1 MSAKYDTIVIGSG
14 HNGLACA
21 CYLAKAGLKVL
32 VLEQYHSIGGMT
44 NTEEITL
51 PGFKSDTH
59 AICIQFG
66 NFSPALDELQLPQ
79 YGFELICPDLCLT
92 HAFPDGRSLTV
103 HRDLEHTCQNIA
115 QYSQKDADAW
125 RNCYQAFLEQKDSIC
140 SAFNNPPPSFAEQAA
155 ALQNLPG
162 GLDQYRF
169 QMQNLR
175 SWCNETFESEETKLL
190 LGTWAVHGGAS
201 PDDVGGGSMA
211 WLFSMVI
218 QHFGNNVVKGGMRNL
233 PLAFSSFL
241 KAHNGEIRTNAQVKK
256 IVVQNGKAIAVQL
269 LDGEEIKSGKLI
281 ASNAHP
287 RHLVLDLLGEKEV
300 GAEITRK
307 IRQYELGQPVMV
319 VYLALERPINYKA
332 GSKAGGSVYVH
343 ASPPSLD
350 YFSRLFSEARSGLL
364 PEEPFALICNDTAA
378 DPSRVPAGKGL
389 MKLVVQPVPYV
400 IKGDAAGSI
409 REANWDTAK
418 EPFADRVIELISRNY
433 IPDLREKIVK
443 RVVHSPQD
451 IEKRLPSALQG
462 TNSHGAFLPYQIGAM
477 RPIPEMGNYRSPIA
491 NVYLC
496 GSGSHPGPG
505 VTMAPG
511 RNAAQ
516 IIYRDLGLDFKETF
530 SRKTARKR

>member
-1 MSAKYDTIVIGSG
+1 MAAKYDAIVIGSG
-14 HNGLACA
+14 HNGLTCA

-59 AICIQFG
+59 AICVQFA
-66 NFSPALDELQLPQ
+66 NFSPVPDELQLAQ
-79 YGFELICPDLCLT
+79 YGFELIYPDPCLT
-92 HAFPDGRSLTV
+92 HAFPDGRSVTV
-103 HRDLEHTCQNIA
+103 HRDLDQTCQSVA
-115 QYSQKDADAW
+115 QYSQRDAETW
-125 RNCYQAFLEQKDSIC
+125 RNLYQAFVEQKDSIC
-140 SAFNNPPPSFAEQAA
+140 PAFNSPPPSFAEQAT

-175 SWCNETFESEETKLL
+175 SWCNEMFEAEETKLL
-190 LGTWAVHGGAS
+190 LGTWAVHGGVA
-201 PDDVGGGSMA
+201 PDDTGGGSMA

-233 PLAFSSFL
+233 PLALAGFL
-241 KAHNGEIRTNAQVKK
+241 KAHSGEIRTSAKVKK
-256 IVVQNGKAIAVQL
+256 IVVENGKALAVQL
-269 LDGEEIKSGKLI
+269 LDGEEIICGKLI

-287 RHLVLDLLGEKEV
+287 RHLVLDLLGEDQV
-300 GAEITRK
+300 GTNIVKK
-307 IRQYELGQPVMV
+307 IRQYELGEPVMV
-319 VYLALERPINYKA
+319 VYLALDRPVDYEAGPKA
-332 GSKAGGSVYVH
+332 GQSIYVH

-350 YFSRLFSEARSGLL
+350 YFSRVFTEARSNLL
-364 PEEPFALICNDTAA
+364 PQEPFALICNDSAA
-378 DPSRVPAGKGL
+378 DPSRVPPGKGL
-389 MKLVVQPVPYV
+389 MKLVVQPLPYV
-400 IKGDAAGSI
+400 IKGDAADKI
-409 REANWDTAK
+409 EETNWNEVKEA
-418 EPFADRVIELISRNY
+418 FADRVIELIASNY

-451 IEKRLPSALQG
+451 IEERLPSALQG
-462 TNSHGAFLPYQIGAM
+462 TNSHGAFLPYQIGSM
-477 RPIPEMGNYRSPIA
+477 RPIPEMGNYRSPIT

-530 SRKTARKR
+530 SRSGVPF

>member
-1 MSAKYDTIVIGSG
+1 MPSKYDAIVIGSG
-14 HNGLACA
+14 HNGLTCA
-21 CYLAKAGLKVL
+21 CYMAKAGLKVL

-59 AICIQFG
+59 AICIQFA
-66 NFSPALDELQLPQ
+66 NFSPAPDELQLTQ

-92 HAFPDGRSLTV
+92 HAFPDGRSISV
-103 HRDLEHTCQNIA
+103 HRDLDRTCQGIA
-115 QYSQKDADAW
+115 QYSQKDADTW
-125 RNCYQAFLEQKDSIC
+125 RNLYQTFLEQKDSIC
-140 SAFNNPPPSFAEQAA
+140 PAFNSPPPSFAERAT

-162 GLDQYRF
+162 GLEQYRF

-175 SWCNETFESEETKLL
+175 SWCNEMFETKETKAL
-190 LGTWAVHGGAS
+190 LGTWAVHGGVS
-201 PDDVGGGSMA
+201 PDEAGGASMA

-233 PLAFSSFL
+233 PLALAGFL

-256 IVVQNGKAIAVQL
+256 IVVEKGKAVAVQL
-269 LDGEEIKSGKLI
+269 RDGEVIKSGKLI

-287 RHLVLDLLGEKEV
+287 RHLVLDLLGEKQV
-300 GAEITRK
+300 GTNIARK
-307 IRQYELGQPVMV
+307 IRRYELGEPVMV
-319 VYLALERPINYKA
+319 VYLALDEPVNYKA
-332 GSKAGGSVYVH
+332 GPQAGRSVYVH
-343 ASPPSLD
+343 ASPPALD
-350 YFSRLFSEARSGLL
+350 YFSRVFYEARSGLL

-378 DPSRVPAGKGL
+378 DRSRVPPGKAL

-400 IKGDAAGSI
+400 IKGDAAGKI
-409 REANWDTAK
+409 RERNWNEAK
-418 EPFADRVIELISRNY
+418 EPFADRIIDLITRNY
-433 IPDLREKIVK
+433 IPDLRNKIVK

-451 IEKRLPSALQG
+451 IERSLPTAIQG
-462 TNSHGAFLPYQIGAM
+462 TNTHGAFVPYQIGAM
-477 RPIPEMGNYRSPIA
+477 RPIAEMGNYRSPIT

-516 IIYRDLGLDFKETF
+516 IIYRDLGLEF
-530 SRKTARKR
+530 

>member
-1 MSAKYDTIVIGSG
+1 
-14 HNGLACA
+14 
-21 CYLAKAGLKVL
+21 
-32 VLEQYHSIGGMT
+32 
-44 NTEEITL
+44 
-51 PGFKSDTH
+51 
-59 AICIQFG
+59 
-66 NFSPALDELQLPQ
+66 
-79 YGFELICPDLCLT
+79 
-92 HAFPDGRSLTV
+92 
-103 HRDLEHTCQNIA
+103 
-115 QYSQKDADAW
+115 
-125 RNCYQAFLEQKDSIC
+125 
-140 SAFNNPPPSFAEQAA
+140 
-155 ALQNLPG
+155 
-162 GLDQYRF
+162 
-169 QMQNLR
+169 
-175 SWCNETFESEETKLL
+175 
-190 LGTWAVHGGAS
+190 
-201 PDDVGGGSMA
+201 
-211 WLFSMVI
+211 MVI